1 MVLIWIQCEKICGQH
16 FIQNWKWNNLWS
28 GIKIH
33 LNAAKTGLWQNKTTL
48 LNFLLERGDMLLMK
62 KETFQLISK
71 KDKEGDPENYRPLS
85 LTLDSRKTVQQIL
98 QKVISRHIMTGW
110 LGTAI
115 LDFLQMPCAWPTWQ
129 PSIEKWLGVWQG
141 ESRRFSSLP

>member
-48 LNFLLERGDMLLMK
+48 LNFLLERGGYAPDEK
-62 KETFQLISK
+62 GNISAHFQ
-71 KDKEGDPENYRPLS
+71 ERQGGG
-85 LTLDSRKTVQQIL
+85 SRKLQATQPNSWLQKDCTEIL

-129 PSIEKWLGVWQG
+129 PSIEKRLGVWQG